1 MKSFT
6 CVCLMAAL
14 FTALAM
20 AAPSLSVSYI
30 DGSALL
36 GSGSSW
42 KALNL
47 GDPVP
52 TESIVRLDTGSSV
65 DLKGMG
71 ADFHLSQKGSYAI
84 RDLLAA
90 RQRLGL
96 PSVGAALAARLKN
109 LLSPQAANQSSV
121 AGVRGADQSKDSDSD
136 WVETSVQ
143 DSLQQAKGFIQSEN
157 FADAIN
163 KLNQSLD
170 EATAAESQELHFYL
184 AYAYSL
190 QGDVPDAAR
199 ELVKVGSGA
208 GSSWSGDFILLRAKL
223 DLDSFAFGQAI
234 QWLNQ
239 PGNDLSRDARRGSLY
254 FFLLGLAHRG
264 AGNREKEKEAFQRI
278 VSMDKGSELE
288 KAAAQMLREP

>member
-1 MKSFT
+1 MRSFT
-6 CVCLMAAL
+6 CVCLMAVL

-20 AAPSLSVSYI
+20 AVPSLSVSYI
-30 DGSALL
+30 DGSASL

-42 KALNL
+42 KALGL

-52 TESIVRLDTGSSV
+52 TDTTIRLDAGSSV

-90 RQRLGL
+90 RQRLGV
-96 PSVGAALAARLKN
+96 PAVGSALAAKLKS
-109 LLSPQAANQSSV
+109 LLSPQIANQSAV
-121 AGVRGADQSKDSDSD
+121 AGVRGADQSTDSDSE

-143 DSLQQAKGFIQSEN
+143 DSLQQAKGFIQSGN
-157 FADAIN
+157 FADALD

-170 EATAAESQELHFYL
+170 EATTTELQELHFYL

-190 QGDVPDAAR
+190 QGDISNTAR
-199 ELVKVGSGA
+199 EIVEVRSGT
-208 GSSWSGDFILLRAKL
+208 GSSWSDDFILLKAKL
-223 DLDSFAFGQAI
+223 DIDSFAFAQAI
-234 QWLNQ
+234 QGLNQ
-239 PGNDLSRDARRGSLY
+239 PGNDLSSDARRGSLY

-264 AGNREKEKEAFQRI
+264 AGNGEKEKEAFQRI
-278 VSMDKGSELE
+278 VSMDKGSELG